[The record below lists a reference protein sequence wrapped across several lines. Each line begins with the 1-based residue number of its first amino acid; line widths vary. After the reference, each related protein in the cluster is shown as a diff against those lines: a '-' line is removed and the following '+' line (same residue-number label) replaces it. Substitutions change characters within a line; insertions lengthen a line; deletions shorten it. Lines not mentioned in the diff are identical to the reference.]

1 MSYSQ
6 NSTNNLISFGNNNAY
21 ATLAAGWETA
31 SQKAM
36 REDTLVVPA
45 KMLPYAIWIDLINQN
60 IIRCPWSGS
69 QHFAYPVVPAQQSTS
84 MVPPQQSTSMVP
96 PQQQQQS

>member
-6 NSTNNLISFGNNNAY
+6 SSTNNPISFGNNNAY

-36 REDTLVVPA
+36 REGTLVVPA

-60 IIRCPWSGS
+60 IVRYLWSGS
-69 QHFAYPVVPAQQSTS
+69 QYFVNLAVPTQQSTLT
-84 MVPPQQSTSMVP
+84 VPPQQSTSTVP
-96 PQQQQQS
+96 PQQQQ